1 MVAIN
6 QRKVKLDLFCLEPSC
21 LVDSFWQ
28 ISRLISFFMALKVRK
43 SLQALFF
50 FFVFKLGTVYKKEKS
65 QKENKFHK
73 LDRRKCSNHRK
84 SNQKI
89 LIGDKK
95 GNVAF
100 FDLLH
105 LIFFGRHRDFDS

>member
-1 MVAIN
+1 MLVLGIQRKLWLIKQSMVAIN

-50 FFVFKLGTVYKKEKS
+50 VFKLGFVHKKEKS
-65 QKENKFHK
+65 
-73 LDRRKCSNHRK
+73 
-84 SNQKI
+84 
-89 LIGDKK
+89 
-95 GNVAF
+95 
-100 FDLLH
+100 
-105 LIFFGRHRDFDS
+105 

>member
-1 MVAIN
+1 MLVLGIQRKLWLIKQSMVAIN

-50 FFVFKLGTVYKKEKS
+50 FCFQIRICTQKRKVIKGKQVS
-65 QKENKFHK
+65 QT
-73 LDRRKCSNHRK
+73 
-84 SNQKI
+84 
-89 LIGDKK
+89 
-95 GNVAF
+95 
-100 FDLLH
+100 
-105 LIFFGRHRDFDS
+105 

>member
-1 MVAIN
+1 MLVLGIQRKLWLIKQSMVAIN

-50 FFVFKLGTVYKKEKS
+50 FVFKLGFVHKKEKS
-65 QKENKFHK
+65 
-73 LDRRKCSNHRK
+73 
-84 SNQKI
+84 
-89 LIGDKK
+89 
-95 GNVAF
+95 
-100 FDLLH
+100 
-105 LIFFGRHRDFDS
+105 